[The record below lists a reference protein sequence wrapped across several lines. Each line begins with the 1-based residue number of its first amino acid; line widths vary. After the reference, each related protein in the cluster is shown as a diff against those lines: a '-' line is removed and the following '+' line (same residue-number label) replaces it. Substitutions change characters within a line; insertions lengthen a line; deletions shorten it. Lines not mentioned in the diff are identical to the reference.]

1 MSGIDLL
8 LEEDQEFIRRKGWN
22 VDVVKQQNHEIHV
35 IIRSFQLSS
44 KFTPQQADI
53 LIRLL
58 PGYPDTALDMFWTT
72 PEILLT
78 ETNQKPRNTEVME
91 VVPGYST
98 PMQRWSRHMG
108 VWRPG
113 GQDNLESFYAAAI
126 HKELI
131 M

>member
-1 MSGIDLL
+1 MSGVELL
-8 LEEDQEFIRRKGWN
+8 LEEDKAFIQRKGWN
-22 VDVVKQQNHEIHV
+22 VDVVRQENHEIHV
-35 IIRSFQLSS
+35 IIRNFQLSP
-44 KFTPQQADI
+44 KFTPQQVDV

-72 PEILLT
+72 PEVLLT
-78 ETNQKPRNTEVME
+78 GINQKPRNTEVVE
-91 VVPGYST
+91 VVPGHSA

-113 GQDNLESFYAAAI
+113 GQDNLESFYAAAM
-126 HKELI
+126 HKELK